1 MRQPATQ
8 RRQKA
13 EGRGQKAEV
22 PLPLQAATLAAQ
34 SQIANRKSQIFRWLL
49 AVLLVLVTLAVYWPA
64 TRGGFIAYDDNL
76 LVTENPQVQK
86 GLTLEGMELAWF
98 NPVNCLWHPLTVM
111 SHMLD
116 CQLFGLNPWGH
127 HLTSVLLHGLNAGL
141 VFALLQQMT
150 GATWR
155 SLLVAALFAVHPLR
169 VESVAWVAER
179 RGLLSGFFGL
189 LALMAYARYAQR
201 RMQNAECRMQNP
213 AAPNLQHVSRFT
225 FHARTFYLLSLG
237 FFACGLMSKPTLL
250 TWPFVMLLLDYW
262 PLRRMQNEE
271 CSPVKWKADFTGQG
285 MQNAEASDTDHA
297 PRNTFH
303 VSRFTFHS
311 RQSQSFF
318 PLLVE
323 KIPFFVLVALSS
335 VVTFVVQMRTGALVS
350 MEILPAGARVGNAL
364 ISYCHYL
371 GKLFWPV
378 DLAVLY
384 THPILAAVTLT
395 YPNPAH
401 VPLGPVVLAGGLF
414 LGLSALVCA
423 WPRRHPYLLVGWLWY
438 CGVLVPVIQVIQ
450 TGTHGM
456 ADRYTYLPSLGVM
469 ILAVWG
475 VYELMQGKAAGG
487 VEREERREERQ
498 EREEREERGSVGH
511 ALARSTLHASRST
524 LILLSVAGGAA
535 IVLCVALTRQQI
547 GYWRDSETLFR
558 HLLEVTKNNYAG
570 HVNLGTVYSRRG
582 QLDEAIREYRES
594 LRLNPYYGL
603 THYNLG
609 NALLQKGEVD
619 EAIQHYQLSILLLP
633 MYVDSYNN
641 LGLALRKKGR
651 VDEAIRQFQ
660 QAARL
665 KPDDADI
672 HYNLGAALAQRGQ
685 MDEAIRQFQEA
696 LRLQPDYGDARRNL
710 NAALAAQQKAEGRM
724 KKAE

>member
-271 CSPVKWKADFTGQG
+271 CR
-285 MQNAEASDTDHA
+285 MQNL
-297 PRNTFH
+297 R
-303 VSRFTFHS
+303 SR
-311 RQSQSFF
+311 
-318 PLLVE
+318 
-323 KIPFFVLVALSS
+323 
-335 VVTFVVQMRTGALVS
+335 
-350 MEILPAGARVGNAL
+350 
-364 ISYCHYL
+364 
-371 GKLFWPV
+371 
-378 DLAVLY
+378 
-384 THPILAAVTLT
+384 
-395 YPNPAH
+395 
-401 VPLGPVVLAGGLF
+401 
-414 LGLSALVCA
+414 
-423 WPRRHPYLLVGWLWY
+423 
-438 CGVLVPVIQVIQ
+438 
-450 TGTHGM
+450 
-456 ADRYTYLPSLGVM
+456 
-469 ILAVWG
+469 
-475 VYELMQGKAAGG
+475 
-487 VEREERREERQ
+487 
-498 EREEREERGSVGH
+498 
-511 ALARSTLHASRST
+511 
-524 LILLSVAGGAA
+524 
-535 IVLCVALTRQQI
+535 
-547 GYWRDSETLFR
+547 
-558 HLLEVTKNNYAG
+558 
-570 HVNLGTVYSRRG
+570 
-582 QLDEAIREYRES
+582 
-594 LRLNPYYGL
+594 
-603 THYNLG
+603 
-609 NALLQKGEVD
+609 
-619 EAIQHYQLSILLLP
+619 
-633 MYVDSYNN
+633 
-641 LGLALRKKGR
+641 
-651 VDEAIRQFQ
+651 
-660 QAARL
+660 
-665 KPDDADI
+665 
-672 HYNLGAALAQRGQ
+672 
-685 MDEAIRQFQEA
+685 
-696 LRLQPDYGDARRNL
+696 
-710 NAALAAQQKAEGRM
+710 
-724 KKAE
+724 